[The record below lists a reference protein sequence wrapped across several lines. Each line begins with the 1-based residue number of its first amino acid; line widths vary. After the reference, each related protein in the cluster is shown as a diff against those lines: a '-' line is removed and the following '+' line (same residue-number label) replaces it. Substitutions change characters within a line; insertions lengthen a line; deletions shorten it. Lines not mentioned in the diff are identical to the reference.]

1 MYTVGYHYND
11 LLQDPF
17 ITIMKYQI
25 ENKKRCHTK
34 EQYDFLKK

>member
-11 LLQDPF
+11 LLQDLF

-25 ENKKRCHTK
+25 ENKKSVIQK
-34 EQYDFLKK
+34 NNMMF